1 MFCIYVYVYNILTN
15 KSDRIPDLNASP
27 EVVIEMNNLLY
38 SLHAKSNLFT
48 KLHCNEKHFQTFQ
61 LSKYTLSVF
70 GLFPTR
76 YKVFVDET
84 ILKICFVNYY

>member
-27 EVVIEMNNLLY
+27 EVVIEINNLLY

-61 LSKYTLSVF
+61 LSKYTLF
-70 GLFPTR
+70 LA
-76 YKVFVDET
+76 
-84 ILKICFVNYY
+84 CFLRDTKFLLMKPS